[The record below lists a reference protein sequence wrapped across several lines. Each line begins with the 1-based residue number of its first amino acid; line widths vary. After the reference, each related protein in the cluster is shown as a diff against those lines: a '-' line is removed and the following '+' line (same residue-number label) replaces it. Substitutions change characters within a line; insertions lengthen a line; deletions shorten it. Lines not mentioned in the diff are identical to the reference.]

1 MILSKSF
8 QWRRE
13 NMHKQL
19 PLWPEAEQRNIW
31 EGLDPETQR
40 MVVAIVSSGCSAPQ
54 NRQVDGIT

>member
-1 MILSKSF
+1 
-8 QWRRE
+8 
-13 NMHKQL
+13 MHKQL

-31 EGLDPETQR
+31 EGLNPETQR